1 MAAAPEWLARY
12 NAALGTSISERRE
25 LLLERFAAVGEVCTA
40 HRKWLRVSHM
50 IQPIRVGIERG
61 LVAADHKIG
70 RFATDSLL
78 EGGGFEPSVPR
89 QKDWCKRSPPIAST
103 GEQGV
108 GKIGNMPIWHS
119 PSAILGE
126 SRAFAMPRARI
137 RVVK

>member
-1 MAAAPEWLARY
+1 MTSTEKDKMLAGDLYNAGAPELQADMAAAHEWLARY

-50 IQPIRVGIERG
+50 IQPIRVRIERG

-78 EGGGFEPSVPR
+78 EEGGFEPSVPR
-89 QKDWCKRSPPIAST
+89 QQDLCKDRDRRR
-103 GEQGV
+103 
-108 GKIGNMPIWHS
+108 
-119 PSAILGE
+119 
-126 SRAFAMPRARI
+126 SRAPGAPG
-137 RVVK
+137 